1 MQCSA
6 LRKSGHVLI
15 DHRPCKIIEL
25 STAKP
30 GKHGHAKVHLIALD
44 IFTGKKLDI
53 ISPATHNVDVPVS
66 VRHEYIVQDIDDGYL
81 SLLTEMGI
89 PKDDVKMPVG
99 ELGDRLREDFA
110 KEKDLA
116 VTVVMAM
123 GEQAVVSSREVSR

>member
-1 MQCSA
+1 M
-6 LRKSGHVLI
+6 
-15 DHRPCKIIEL
+15 
-25 STAKP
+25 
-30 GKHGHAKVHLIALD
+30 IALD